1 MEKNKIIPM
10 NNKLNIPVIY
20 DHVNKDKIFIPFSIL
35 NRNNINNGNYI
46 YIYENTLNG
55 KYYLKIVYRTLPRF
69 KLYGIS
75 LSFK

>member
-1 MEKNKIIPM
+1 MENNKIITM

-20 DHVNKDKIFIPFSIL
+20 DHVDKDKIFIPFSINL

-46 YIYENTLNG
+46 YIYENILNG
-55 KYYLKIVYRTLPRF
+55 KYYLKITYRLSRF
-69 KLYGIS
+69 KLYGIY